1 MSDLLTI
8 AQVAELLG
16 ISEDTVT
23 RRLAKLPGVIDLG
36 SPETP
41 KRRYRV
47 LRIPRSVV
55 EKYVAARGG
64 RLTIPAPTKPS
75 KPTRKAPT
83 ETELTHDLAR
93 LAGQHGAA
101 AKKLLE
107 KIASRAR
114 MLTHVPPD
122 EWADLMWCDEDDEE
136 ETRR

>member
-1 MSDLLTI
+1 MSELLTI
-8 AQVAELLG
+8 SQVAELLG

-41 KRRYRV
+41 KRRRYRV

-64 RLTIPAPTKPS
+64 RLTIPPPTKPS

-83 ETELTHDLAR
+83 EAELTQDLATLAAR
-93 LAGQHGAA
+93 SGVAGQ
-101 AKKLLE
+101 KLLE
-107 KIASRAR
+107 KIANRAK
-114 MLTHVPPD
+114 LLAAYLPPD
-122 EWADLMWCDEDDEE
+122 EWADRYWCDDEE
-136 ETRR
+136 DV